1 MAGSGVTFSNLST
14 YSAAHALIVGSDFKR
29 YGRLYYHIFFKL
41 RITAVI
47 TYLLILIEN
56 RWDQDIDVNRVQQ
69 LMETVGRIRDK
80 QCKI

>member
-1 MAGSGVTFSNLST
+1 MEGYITIYLKF
-14 YSAAHALIVGSDFKR
+14 
-29 YGRLYYHIFFKL
+29 
-41 RITAVI
+41 RITAVRMI

-69 LMETVGRIRDK
+69 LMETVGRVRDK